1 MKFKFETFQEEN
13 VLYNFRKTLVIMA
26 LSIARYLFSCCLDL
40 IFLLNVLSIFLKNKN
55 KLIDNIP

>member
-55 KLIDNIP
+55 KLIDNIL